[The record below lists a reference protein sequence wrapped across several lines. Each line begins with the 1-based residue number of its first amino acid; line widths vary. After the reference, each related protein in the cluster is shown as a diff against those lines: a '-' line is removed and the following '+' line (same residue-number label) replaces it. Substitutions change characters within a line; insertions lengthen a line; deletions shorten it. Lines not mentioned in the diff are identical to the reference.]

1 MSHFVRRTNS
11 CADGQRGP
19 RSMWWGHEGRG
30 RLQKGAEGDGEG
42 REQAAA
48 LPEPSS
54 QTEERGAGSWCRV
67 ERHRWSSRPTNQRSK
82 KATAGHQRRREREQ
96 RELAAVAAGPAE
108 EVACSEVA
116 DDEDTRAAATQR
128 DNSEEEARA
137 RQVETYPFCASIF
150 APFSNALN
158 QFDSENRRFA
168 RRFAVASPSLRR
180 RFAVASPS
188 LRRRFAH
195 HDAVASARVE
205 ARAETRATSRAA
217 ARTAATRARERRRL
231 R

>member
-1 MSHFVRRTNS
+1 MVFKT
-11 CADGQRGP
+11 D
-19 RSMWWGHEGRG
+19 
-30 RLQKGAEGDGEG
+30 K
-42 REQAAA
+42 
-48 LPEPSS
+48 
-54 QTEERGAGSWCRV
+54 
-67 ERHRWSSRPTNQRSK
+67 SK

-108 EVACSEVA
+108 EGACSEVA
-116 DDEDTRAAATQR
+116 DGEDTRAAATQR
-128 DNSEEEARA
+128 DKSKEAARA
-137 RQVETYPFCASIF
+137 RQVETFPFCASIF
-150 APFSNALN
+150 APLSNALN

-188 LRRRFAH
+188 LRRRFAR

-205 ARAETRATSRAA
+205 ARAE
-217 ARTAATRARERRRL
+217 ARTTPRGRRGRLRCAHRRDLRRL

>member
-1 MSHFVRRTNS
+1 
-11 CADGQRGP
+11 
-19 RSMWWGHEGRG
+19 
-30 RLQKGAEGDGEG
+30 
-42 REQAAA
+42 
-48 LPEPSS
+48 
-54 QTEERGAGSWCRV
+54 
-67 ERHRWSSRPTNQRSK
+67 
-82 KATAGHQRRREREQ
+82 
-96 RELAAVAAGPAE
+96 
-108 EVACSEVA
+108 VA

-137 RQVETYPFCASIF
+137 RQVETCPFCASIF
-150 APFSNALN
+150 APLSNALN